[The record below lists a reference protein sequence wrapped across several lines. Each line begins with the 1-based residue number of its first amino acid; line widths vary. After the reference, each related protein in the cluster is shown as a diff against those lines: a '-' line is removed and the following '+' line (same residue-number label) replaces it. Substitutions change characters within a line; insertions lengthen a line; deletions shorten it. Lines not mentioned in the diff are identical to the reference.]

1 MCWLDKN
8 FKDTF
13 PKPPMTA
20 FTNHKNIKSL
30 IIKAKVYPENPQRK
44 QRLISGMFPCKM
56 PCLIC
61 PFVKKL
67 RKISGDQFTWQIRIR
82 VSCDTSNVVYLIE
95 CNKDTYKQRYIGET
109 ERTLQRISDHKTYI
123 NSNIYSQPT
132 GQNFNLPEHDISNMN
147 VNILKKVWKVDE
159 FYRKERERYLINKF
173 NTFKNGLNKQR

>member
-1 MCWLDKN
+1 MCWLEKN

-67 RKISGDQFTWQIRIR
+67 RKISGDQFTWQLESECHVTHLMWSTLVSATRI
-82 VSCDTSNVVYLIE
+82 
-95 CNKDTYKQRYIGET
+95 
-109 ERTLQRISDHKTYI
+109 H
-123 NSNIYSQPT
+123 
-132 GQNFNLPEHDISNMN
+132 
-147 VNILKKVWKVDE
+147 
-159 FYRKERERYLINKF
+159 INKG
-173 NTFKNGLNKQR
+173 T